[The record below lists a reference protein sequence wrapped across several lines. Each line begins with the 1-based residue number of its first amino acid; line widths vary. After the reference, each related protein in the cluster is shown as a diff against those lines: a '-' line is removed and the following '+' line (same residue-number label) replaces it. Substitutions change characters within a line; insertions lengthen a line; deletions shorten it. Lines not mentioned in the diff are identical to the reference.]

1 MPNIDTGALLTIN
14 GGGFNFLVSVYQRNV
29 DCHGVTVVV
38 DITAITGILT
48 VTIQGVDQVSGKMF
62 PLLSSAPLT
71 AIGTTVLRVF
81 PGAPVLAHASAN
93 DQLPFT
99 WNVRADLA
107 GTAASVHA
115 TIGASVI
122 E

>member
-1 MPNIDTGALLTIN
+1 
-14 GGGFNFLVSVYQRNV
+14 
-29 DCHGVTVVV
+29 VTVVV

-81 PGAPVLAHASAN
+81 PGAPVLAHRLC
-93 DQLPFT
+93 Q
-99 WNVRADLA
+99 
-107 GTAASVHA
+107 
-115 TIGASVI
+115 
-122 E
+122 